1 MFMTLLAGRLS
12 AAAAESEGR
21 TRAISVEDL
30 IEVRKPSNV
39 ALSPDGRWVSYV
51 LTTPLLESNRY
62 LHDIYIVRA
71 DGSGTPRQLTHSE
84 PRTGFLASRPQM
96 STVWS
101 PASDRLVFVAHREG
115 KTAVHTINIRTGEES
130 VLVASDALA
139 GAFDFKPEHLGYFGD
154 SIAFSPDGRSLAL
167 LASRPQQPA
176 VAPVLNHAIEAGEDW
191 AASASPDTLEPIAQL
206 FIVDLRTLKS
216 TAVTDARLHVAAFRW
231 SPDSRRL
238 ALEAV
243 AEPSVPARFI
253 KGDIYLVDAAGGE
266 PRALVRIPGWDRNPT
281 WSGDGKDIAFCTQRG
296 KEDWMYG
303 CSLAV
308 VAADGRTPP
317 RDLGKTLDQLSGS
330 MLSSIHWTATSQ
342 HIDVL
347 AGYRLS
353 RHLFRVN
360 ARTGET
366 TRLTQR
372 DDRRYDE
379 VTYSTDGKLMALR
392 AQGAAV
398 PPDIY
403 VSGTRLF
410 KPRRLTQINPGWD
423 EKRVPSVEIV
433 KWRSKDGRWEIPGLL
448 LKPSGYRSGQRYP
461 MLTAILGGPGQVD
474 QTLNPIWNYPLLAL
488 AEQGYV
494 ILLPQSRGR
503 PGSGVE
509 FAHAIRDERSYVLN
523 PLSDVLT
530 GVDEMVSRGIA
541 DPDRLGVLGFS
552 YGGTLTAYAVTLTNR
567 FKAAIYGEGTPSV
580 LEGLAYHHKTF
591 LGLFRDM
598 WGVSSPFEPRDLLS
612 AFEQSALYRLDRVCT
627 PVLLESGENSS
638 WATDRN
644 LYRGL
649 RHFGVPAEFYVYPRS
664 GHGWDEPLLMRDAYR
679 RHIAWFDYWIN
690 DRPYSNQEKQ
700 QIYDAWQKAMRGG
713 RQAQKPGRDLLGER
727 PQHR

>member
-1 MFMTLLAGRLS
+1 MRSAAARLARAAGGGMLMALLAGRLP
-12 AAAAESEGR
+12 AAAAPPEGGG
-21 TRAISVEDL
+21 RAITIEDL
-30 IEVRKPSNV
+30 IEVNKPSDV

-51 LTTPLLESNRY
+51 LTTPLLEKNHY
-62 LHDIYIVRA
+62 VHDIYVVRA
-71 DGSGTPRQLTHSE
+71 DGSGSPRQLTHSE

-101 PASDRLVFVAHREG
+101 PASDRLVFVAHRDD
-115 KTAVHTINIRTGEES
+115 KTAVHAIDIRTGQET
-130 VLVASDALA
+130 VLVSSEALA
-139 GAFDFKPEHLGYFGD
+139 GDFDFKPEHLGFFSD
-154 SIAFSPDGRSLAL
+154 SIAFSPDGKSLAL
-167 LASRPQQPA
+167 LASQPQQPA
-176 VAPVLNHAIEAGEDW
+176 ASAALNHAIEAGEDW
-191 AASASPDTLEPIAQL
+191 AATASSDTLEPIAQL
-206 FIVDLRTLKS
+206 FILDLRTLKAR
-216 TAVTDARLHVAAFRW
+216 TVTDKSLHVAAFQW

-243 AEPSVPARFI
+243 AEPSIPARFI

-266 PRALVRIPGWDRNPT
+266 SRALVRIPGWDRNPT

-308 VAADGRTPP
+308 VAADGQTPP
-317 RDLGKTLDQLSGS
+317 RDVGQTLDRLSGS
-330 MLSSIHWTATSQ
+330 MLSNIHWTATGE

-347 AGYRLS
+347 AGYQLS

-366 TRLTQR
+366 IRRTQR

-379 VTYSTDGKLMALR
+379 VTYAADGKLMALR
-392 AQGAAV
+392 IQGAAV

-403 VSGTRLF
+403 VSDTRSF
-410 KPRRLTQINPGWD
+410 NPKRLTQINPTWS
-423 EKRVPSVEIV
+423 EKRVPAAEIV
-433 KWRSKDGRWEIPGLL
+433 KWHSEDGHWEIPGLL
-448 LKPSGYRSGQRYP
+448 LKPSGYRRGQRYP
-461 MLTAILGGPGQVD
+461 MLTAILGGPGPVE

-494 ILLPQSRGR
+494 ILLPHSRGR
-503 PGSGVE
+503 TGDGMD

-530 GVDEMVSRGIA
+530 GVDEMVARGIA
-541 DPDRLGVLGFS
+541 DPDKLGILGFS
-552 YGGTLTAYAVTLTNR
+552 YGGTLTAYAITVTER
-567 FKAAIYGEGTPSV
+567 FKAAVYGEGTPSV
-580 LEGLAYHHKTF
+580 LEGLDYHHKTF

-598 WGVSSPFEPRDLLS
+598 WGVTSPFEPRDLQS
-612 AFEQSALYRLDRVCT
+612 AFEQSALYRLDRVRT

-638 WATDRN
+638 WETDRD

-664 GHGWDEPLLMRDAYR
+664 GHGWDEPLLMQDAYR
-679 RHIAWFDYWIN
+679 RHMVWFDYWIN
-690 DRPYSNQEKQ
+690 DKPYSNKEKQ
-700 QIYDAWQKAMRGG
+700 QTYDAWRKAMRGAST
-713 RQAQKPGRDLLGER
+713 R
-727 PQHR
+727 